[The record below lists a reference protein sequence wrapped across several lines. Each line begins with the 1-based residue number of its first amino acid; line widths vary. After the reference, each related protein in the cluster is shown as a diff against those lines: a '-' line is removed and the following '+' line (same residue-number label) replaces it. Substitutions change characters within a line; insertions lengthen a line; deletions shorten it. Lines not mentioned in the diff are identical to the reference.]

1 MLRNQTSKDLGYTVS
16 NKIFINENLTE
27 RRKEMFRDRLKV
39 KKELHYSYIWTSNG
53 RIYLQKDQN
62 TPVVHIN
69 NKEDIQ
75 KLISS

>member
-1 MLRNQTSKDLGYTVS
+1 MLRNQTSKNLGYTVS
-16 NKIFINENLTE
+16 DKIFINENLTE